1 MKLKFKI
8 PIICAVAALALSFI
22 LGLISGVRFSSILIR
37 SFIISLI
44 SGGFVLGAQI
54 LLEHFVPDLFQ
65 PLVVQETEKQK
76 SGKNLNISIDE
87 PIEVSY
93 SDDEERLN
101 EGEPISKY
109 DMLQETSGA
118 EEDKDFDLEQSEIID
133 DELGTQSGL
142 SDKDDVPIDED
153 FPDVN
158 TKAVNTKKEVKE
170 PVKELE
176 ELPDLQSFIPED
188 ELNQDNDQMDFTERG
203 TGAFDVSTDIAG
215 SGMDTNTMVSAIRTV
230 LKRDS

>member
-93 SDDEERLN
+93 SDDEGMLN
-101 EGEPISKY
+101 EGEPVSKY

-118 EEDKDFDLEQSEIID
+118 EEDKDFDDFDLEQSEIID
-133 DELGTQSGL
+133 DEPGSQSGL
-142 SDKDDVPIDED
+142 SDKDDVAPIDED

-158 TKAVNTKKEVKE
+158 TKKEEKE

-176 ELPDLQSFIPED
+176 ELPDLQAFIPED

>member
-1 MKLKFKI
+1 LKLKFKI

-93 SDDEERLN
+93 SDDEGMLN
-101 EGEPISKY
+101 EGEPVSKY

-118 EEDKDFDLEQSEIID
+118 EEDKDFDDFDLEQSEIID
-133 DELGTQSGL
+133 DEPGSQSGL
-142 SDKDDVPIDED
+142 SDKDDVAPIDED

-158 TKAVNTKKEVKE
+158 TKKEEKE

-176 ELPDLQSFIPED
+176 ELPDLQAFIPED